1 MKKRRVDLVNVD
13 THPVNPSSG
22 THFQNV
28 DVILEVEE
36 RADGWNAMID
46 VGGLKRCLLNLLG
59 TSQCSESYV
68 DILKLRYTGNALKV
82 RGPMRTGSVSLT
94 DRCWRLQFT
103 SEGHVKVKL
112 SCLPRPFSEDDT
124 RHVALISIED
134 TG

>member
-59 TSQCSESYV
+59 TS
-68 DILKLRYTGNALKV
+68 
-82 RGPMRTGSVSLT
+82 
-94 DRCWRLQFT
+94 
-103 SEGHVKVKL
+103 
-112 SCLPRPFSEDDT
+112 
-124 RHVALISIED
+124 
-134 TG
+134 